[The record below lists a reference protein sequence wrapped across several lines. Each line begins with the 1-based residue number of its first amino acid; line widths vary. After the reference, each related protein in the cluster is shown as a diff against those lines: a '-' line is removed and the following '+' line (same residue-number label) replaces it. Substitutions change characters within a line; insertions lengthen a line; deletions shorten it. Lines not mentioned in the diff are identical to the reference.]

1 MQIHYGYDCKFFC
14 GRFYIYTHSKICY
27 NQSMQY
33 SIKTTVG
40 INDASRYIRHI
51 VFEIEQGFQD
61 EFDDVD
67 EWADTI
73 VLYDKGGAAIAT
85 GRVFLYDQE
94 SSTYKLGRI
103 AVVKEYRKHGL
114 GAEVVK
120 ELERLAIAKGA
131 KKLLISAQV
140 RSQGFYEK
148 CGYVATDET
157 YYEEHVTHVKML
169 KSL

>member
-1 MQIHYGYDCKFFC
+1 
-14 GRFYIYTHSKICY
+14 
-27 NQSMQY
+27 MQY
-33 SIKTTVG
+33 SIKRTVG
-40 INDASRYIRHI
+40 ISDDSKYIRHV

-67 EWADTI
+67 AWADTI
-73 VLYDKGGAAIAT
+73 VLYDDCGDAIAT
-85 GRVFLYDQE
+85 GRVFLYDQA

-120 ELERLAIAKGA
+120 ELEKIAIAQGA
-131 KKLLISAQV
+131 KTLLISAQV

-148 CGYVATDET
+148 CGYVATEDK
-157 YYEEHVTHVKML
+157 YYEEHVLHVKML
-169 KSL
+169 KIL

>member
-1 MQIHYGYDCKFFC
+1 
-14 GRFYIYTHSKICY
+14 
-27 NQSMQY
+27 MQY

-40 INDASRYIRHI
+40 ICDDSRYIRHI

-61 EFDDVD
+61 EFDEIDQ
-67 EWADTI
+67 WADTI
-73 VLYDKGGAAIAT
+73 VLYDFNGSGIAT
-85 GRVFLYDQE
+85 GRVFLYDQD
-94 SSTYKLGRI
+94 SSIYKLGRI

-114 GAEVVK
+114 GAVVVK

-157 YYEEHVTHVKML
+157 YYEEHVPHVKML